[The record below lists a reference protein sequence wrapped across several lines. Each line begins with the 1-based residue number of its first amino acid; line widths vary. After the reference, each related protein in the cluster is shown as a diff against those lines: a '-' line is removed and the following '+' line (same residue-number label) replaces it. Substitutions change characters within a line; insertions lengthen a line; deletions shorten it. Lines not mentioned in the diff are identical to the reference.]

1 MDRTDDRSAADAGG
15 ADTGDA
21 DASSADTGPPAP
33 ATGPRTTADPRTE
46 AGPDS
51 RTEAGPG
58 PRTGAG
64 APTEAA
70 TGPRSGTEAGTGSP
84 TATQAEPDPV
94 PDPAPESGPGTTAGP
109 AAADGSATPASA
121 DGTTPAI
128 TTPRGRRP
136 VVAALMLGMALAAI
150 DGTIVST
157 AVPQIVGDLGGFT
170 VFSWLF
176 SGYLLAVT
184 VTLPLYGKLSDT
196 FGRKPVL
203 IAGIILFLA
212 GSLLCAAAWN
222 MAALIAF
229 RIVQGLGGGALQG
242 TIQTIAA
249 DLYPLKE
256 RPRIQAR
263 LSTVWAT
270 SSVAGPV
277 AGGLLA
283 GYADWRWIFLINL
296 PVGAVALWLVVRH
309 LQEPSRPRPATRPR
323 VDWAGALAVF
333 ATGALLLTAL
343 VQGGVAW
350 PWFSAPSLGL
360 FGASALLAAL
370 TVVIERRA
378 AEPIIPGW
386 VWRRRTIASVNLAL
400 GAMGLLMVAPTVF
413 LPTYAQSVLGL
424 GPIAAGFVLSVMTLS
439 WPVSAAFSDR
449 VYNRIGF
456 RRTAMLGMG
465 AALLILLAFPL
476 LPYPGEAWHPALLM
490 LLLGAALGLFQLPL
504 IVGVQS
510 TVGWAER
517 GTTTASVLFCRQVGQ
532 SIGAALFGAIANG
545 VLAARLLDAPVD
557 GLPGDLDA
565 VARTLEDPG
574 AVSSAAEYLRRAV
587 DAAVDY
593 VYVGAAGA
601 AALALL
607 ALITLAPRR
616 FPVITEPSDSPTA
629 PDPAATPTAS
639 EAAPARQDR

>member
-1 MDRTDDRSAADAGG
+1 MSGTDGRSDAGAGDTDAGG
-15 ADTGDA
+15 IGRGGGDSARTARGSGDA
-21 DASSADTGPPAP
+21 AAP
-33 ATGPRTTADPRTE
+33 
-46 AGPDS
+46 
-51 RTEAGPG
+51 
-58 PRTGAG
+58 
-64 APTEAA
+64 
-70 TGPRSGTEAGTGSP
+70 P
-84 TATQAEPDPV
+84 TAV
-94 PDPAPESGPGTTAGP
+94 
-109 AAADGSATPASA
+109 
-121 DGTTPAI
+121 

-157 AVPQIVGDLGGFT
+157 AVPQIVGDLGGLT

-203 IAGIILFLA
+203 IAGIILFLV
-212 GSLLCAAAWN
+212 GSVLCAAAWN

-242 TIQTIAA
+242 TVQTIAA

-256 RPRIQAR
+256 RPRIQAK

-270 SSVAGPV
+270 SAVAGPV
-277 AGGLLA
+277 VGGLLA

-309 LQEPSRPRPATRPR
+309 LHEPSRPRPATRPK

-333 ATGALLLTAL
+333 ATGSLLLTAL

-350 PWFSAPSLGL
+350 PWLSAPSLGL
-360 FGASALLAAL
+360 LGASAVLAAL

-439 WPVSAAFSDR
+439 WPVSAALSDR

-456 RRTAMLGMG
+456 RRTAMIGMS

-476 LPYPGEAWHPALLM
+476 LPYPGEPWHPALLM

-510 TVGWAER
+510 TVGWEER

-532 SIGAALFGAIANG
+532 SIGAALFGAVANG

-565 VARTLEDPG
+565 VTRALEDPG
-574 AVSSAAEYLRRAV
+574 AFSAAATDHVRRAV

-593 VYVGAAGA
+593 VYIGAAGA

-616 FPVITEPSDSPTA
+616 FPIITEPTE
-629 PDPAATPTAS
+629 AT
-639 EAAPARQDR
+639 EAAGTAGAPGRQDAAS

>member
-1 MDRTDDRSAADAGG
+1 MSGTDGRSGAGTGGTDAGG
-15 ADTGDA
+15 IGRGGGDSARTARGSGDA
-21 DASSADTGPPAP
+21 AAAPPA
-33 ATGPRTTADPRTE
+33 
-46 AGPDS
+46 
-51 RTEAGPG
+51 
-58 PRTGAG
+58 
-64 APTEAA
+64 
-70 TGPRSGTEAGTGSP
+70 
-84 TATQAEPDPV
+84 V
-94 PDPAPESGPGTTAGP
+94 
-109 AAADGSATPASA
+109 
-121 DGTTPAI
+121 

-157 AVPQIVGDLGGFT
+157 AVPQIVGDLGGLT

-203 IAGIILFLA
+203 IAGIILFLV
-212 GSLLCAAAWN
+212 GSVLCAAAWN

-242 TIQTIAA
+242 TVQTIAA

-256 RPRIQAR
+256 RPRIQAK

-270 SSVAGPV
+270 SAVAGPV
-277 AGGLLA
+277 VGGLLA

-309 LQEPSRPRPATRPR
+309 LHEPSRPRPATRPR

-333 ATGALLLTAL
+333 ATGSLLLTAL

-350 PWFSAPSLGL
+350 PWLSPPSLGL
-360 FGASALLAAL
+360 LGASAVLAAL

-439 WPVSAAFSDR
+439 WPVSAALSDR

-456 RRTAMLGMG
+456 RRTAMIGMS

-476 LPYPGEAWHPALLM
+476 LPYPGEPWHPALLM

-532 SIGAALFGAIANG
+532 SIGAALFGAVANG
-545 VLAARLLDAPVD
+545 VLAARLLDAPVN

-565 VARTLEDPG
+565 VTRALEDPG
-574 AVSSAAEYLRRAV
+574 AFSAAATDHVRRAV

-593 VYVGAAGA
+593 VYIGAAGA

-616 FPVITEPSDSPTA
+616 FPVITEPA
-629 PDPAATPTAS
+629 
-639 EAAPARQDR
+639 EAAGTTGAPGRQDAAS

>member
-1 MDRTDDRSAADAGG
+1 MSGAGG
-15 ADTGDA
+15 NGDG
-21 DASSADTGPPAP
+21 S
-33 ATGPRTTADPRTE
+33 TE
-46 AGPDS
+46 AI
-51 RTEAGPG
+51 
-58 PRTGAG
+58 
-64 APTEAA
+64 
-70 TGPRSGTEAGTGSP
+70 
-84 TATQAEPDPV
+84 PDPGLT
-94 PDPAPESGPGTTAGP
+94 PGSSPA
-109 AAADGSATPASA
+109 
-121 DGTTPAI
+121 
-128 TTPRGRRP
+128 TPRGRGP
-136 VVAALMLGMALAAI
+136 VVAALMLGMALSAI

-157 AVPQIVGDLGGFT
+157 AVPQIVGDLGGFA

-184 VTLPLYGKLSDT
+184 VSLPVYGKLSDT

-203 IAGIILFLA
+203 IVGIALFLF
-212 GSLLCAAAWN
+212 GSVLCAAAWN

-229 RIVQGLGGGALQG
+229 RVVQGLGGGALQG
-242 TIQTIAA
+242 TVQTIAA

-256 RPRIQAR
+256 RPKIQAK

-270 SSVAGPV
+270 SAVAGPV
-277 AGGLLA
+277 IGGLFA
-283 GYADWRWIFLINL
+283 VYADWRWIFLINL
-296 PVGAVALWLVVRH
+296 PVGALALWLVIRH
-309 LQEPSRPRPATRPR
+309 LHEPSGTRRAAGAPPRI
-323 VDWAGALAVF
+323 DWAGALLVF
-333 ATGALLLTAL
+333 ATGTLLLTAL

-360 FGASALLAAL
+360 LAYSVVLGAL
-370 TVVIERRA
+370 TVVVERRA

-439 WPVSAAFSDR
+439 WPVAAAFSNR

-456 RRTAMLGMG
+456 RRTAITGMSC
-465 AALLILLAFPL
+465 ALLILLAFPL
-476 LPYPGEAWHPALLM
+476 LPYPGEAWQPALIM

-532 SIGAALFGAIANG
+532 SIGAALFGAVANG
-545 VLAARLLDAPVD
+545 ILASRLAAAPVP

-565 VARTLEDPG
+565 ISHALDNPG
-574 AVSSAAEYLRRAV
+574 KLSAAATDYLRRAV
-587 DAAVDY
+587 DAAVDH
-593 VYVGAAGA
+593 VYLGAAGA

-607 ALITLAPRR
+607 VLVFVAPRR
-616 FPVITEPSDSPTA
+616 FPVLPEEPASD
-629 PDPAATPTAS
+629 
-639 EAAPARQDR
+639 APAR